1 VNEISP
7 GNVEPADSRY
17 LLRWFFVLCQAASIA
32 LTWPL
37 WQVRSGASSPSN
49 LPIANV
55 LDHVQFSMGELL
67 LLSLAV
73 ALFRP
78 RIGAIVH
85 GGLLAA
91 AMALD
96 QLRIQPEFV
105 SLAILIAGTIPRPGP
120 LFLARSHLIALWL
133 FAGLH
138 KLLSS
143 GYVWEAGP
151 DLARGLF
158 ANLSDRQAFLVSIA
172 MALAELTLGV
182 IAIYPLSRRSV
193 PVMAAVLHGGILLS
207 LVVQGW
213 NTAVWP
219 WNLALAAAG
228 YGFFAGWDGP
238 LWPRANST
246 ATASIGWKIAAAA
259 MLSYPLL
266 FYVNLCDG
274 YLAWCVY
281 SANVPDAVIYDD
293 QSPDG
298 ERLFDRA
305 YEPLNAP
312 FSPSVRLFEQYFRR
326 TAQPGDRLEIDDP
339 RPLSRWLGRQQREIV
354 MPAEPTTP
362 RETVA
367 PP

>member
-1 VNEISP
+1 MSETSP
-7 GNVEPADSRY
+7 GNVETVDSRY
-17 LLRWFFVLCQAASIA
+17 LLRWFLVLCQGASIA

-37 WQVRSGASSPSN
+37 WQARTGAVSPPN
-49 LPIANV
+49 LPIADV
-55 LDHVQFSMGELL
+55 LDHMQFGMGELL
-67 LLSLAV
+67 ISSLAV
-73 ALFRP
+73 VLIWP

-120 LFLARSHLIALWL
+120 LLLARSHLIALWL

-158 ANLSDRQAFLVSIA
+158 ANLSDRKHFLVSIA
-172 MALAELTLGV
+172 MAVAELTLGI
-182 IAIYPLSRRSV
+182 IAIYPLSRKSV
-193 PVMAAVLHGGILLS
+193 PVMAFIVHGGILLS

-238 LWPRANST
+238 LWLPANST
-246 ATASIGWKIAAAA
+246 TTASIGWKIASAAI
-259 MLSYPLL
+259 LTYPLL

-305 YEPLNAP
+305 YKPLNAP

-326 TAQPGDRLEIDDP
+326 TAQRGDRMEIDDP
-339 RPLSRWLGRQQREIV
+339 RPLSRWLGKQSREVI
-354 MPAEPTTP
+354 MPLKAATP
-362 RETVA
+362 LETA
-367 PP
+367 SPP

>member
-1 VNEISP
+1 MSETSP
-7 GNVEPADSRY
+7 GNVEHADPRY
-17 LLRWFFVLCQAASIA
+17 LLRWFLVLCQGASIA

-37 WQVRSGASSPSN
+37 WQARNGASNPPN
-49 LPIANV
+49 LPISDM
-55 LDHVQFSMGELL
+55 LDPMQFSMGELL
-67 LLSLAV
+67 LLSLALV
-73 ALFRP
+73 LFRP
-78 RIGAIVH
+78 RSGAIVH

-91 AMALD
+91 AMVLD

-120 LFLARSHLIALWL
+120 LLLARSHLIALWL

-158 ANLSDRQAFLVSIA
+158 TNLSDLQAFLVSIA
-172 MALAELTLGV
+172 MAVAELTLGI
-182 IAIYPLSRRSV
+182 IAIFPLSRKSI
-193 PVMAAVLHGGILLS
+193 PVMGFVVHGGILLS

-246 ATASIGWKIAAAA
+246 TSASIGWKIASAAI
-259 MLSYPLL
+259 LTYPLL
-266 FYVNLCDG
+266 FYFNLCDG

-281 SANVPDAVIYDD
+281 SANLPDAVIYDD
-293 QSPDG
+293 QSPEG

-305 YEPLNAP
+305 YEPFNAP
-312 FSPSVRLFEQYFRR
+312 FSPAVRLFEQYFRR

-339 RPLSRWLGRQQREIV
+339 RPLSRWLGKQQREIV
-354 MPAEPTTP
+354 MPLKPATP
-362 RETVA
+362 RETA
-367 PP
+367 SPP